1 MKHLIDE
8 GKPIVYQDETWTYRR
23 GTGKSKEWQDSDV
36 RSHTVRNDSTG
47 DRYLICNAGGRS
59 GFVPECSLFYR
70 TAVKPRPD
78 DDYHGDMNGELF
90 QKWFKER
97 LVPNIREPSIIVMD
111 NASYH
116 SQRVHQNPT
125 QKWTIAQIQKWLDD
139 HNIRYEPGTTKKELL
154 VIVQLNKPEV
164 RYQLDDY
171 VAKCTD
177 HEIVRLPPYH
187 SIYNPIEMVWS
198 QMKRYYDKNIGR
210 NNDYSHEMA
219 ETIWAEALACVSI
232 QQWENYCRHTET
244 RILEDYAREV
254 SDDCNREAYQI
265 QIVCDEDDADNG
277 DDDGADADNFTAMQV
292 TVDLDS
298 RIHNS
303 ASLEMNLG
311 SVRRSLLTAFESE
324 MLADP
329 PQSDEDMVAGLQMET
344 DFADH
349 SVLPAIPSSDSTNCS
364 PRTLDHE
371 SQKVNEVVMECS
383 RPSRAIT
390 DSVLVPIPDPERD
403 SRPHWSSLMDRKG
416 VVELATSMN
425 GVLLHQSARFHQGH
439 ERFPVERR
447 NSQCTA
453 NAVVAIAVLLGSPV
467 NVTRDLLDQI
477 LIDGDRLYVDSRTER
492 NIVYQ
497 HLSPED
503 LQNRFTACG
512 QAFTIGVYFNSQG
525 FLSSETTLHEITE
538 SISSNAAVYQHELE
552 RTGFL
557 YISEGKTVAYIIS
570 PQNPNCTRQYFYLFN
585 PHAVDNNNHFPRIA
599 RKGAARLFR
608 CLSANALAQL
618 LLTQNYAR
626 RNGWQMYRIK
636 IENSTK

>member
-1 MKHLIDE
+1 MENLILHNPE
-8 GKPIVYQDETWTYRR
+8 STPNKLKRNSILIFVSKFRRWVWRQPILIAVFVTEIKECDNFVYFP
-23 GTGKSKEWQDSDV
+23 
-36 RSHTVRNDSTG
+36 
-47 DRYLICNAGGRS
+47 L
-59 GFVPECSLFYR
+59 
-70 TAVKPRPD
+70 
-78 DDYHGDMNGELF
+78 
-90 QKWFKER
+90 
-97 LVPNIREPSIIVMD
+97 LVSF
-111 NASYH
+111 A
-116 SQRVHQNPT
+116 
-125 QKWTIAQIQKWLDD
+125 
-139 HNIRYEPGTTKKELL
+139 GTTKKELL
-154 VIVQLNKPEV
+154 VVVQLNKPEV

-364 PRTLDHE
+364 PRTLDHV
-371 SQKVNEVVMECS
+371 SS
-383 RPSRAIT
+383 R
-390 DSVLVPIPDPERD
+390 
-403 SRPHWSSLMDRKG
+403 
-416 VVELATSMN
+416 N
-425 GVLLHQSARFHQGH
+425 
-439 ERFPVERR
+439 
-447 NSQCTA
+447 
-453 NAVVAIAVLLGSPV
+453 
-467 NVTRDLLDQI
+467 
-477 LIDGDRLYVDSRTER
+477 
-492 NIVYQ
+492 
-497 HLSPED
+497 LSDFKLNFGP
-503 LQNRFTACG
+503 
-512 QAFTIGVYFNSQG
+512 
-525 FLSSETTLHEITE
+525 
-538 SISSNAAVYQHELE
+538 
-552 RTGFL
+552 
-557 YISEGKTVAYIIS
+557 
-570 PQNPNCTRQYFYLFN
+570 
-585 PHAVDNNNHFPRIA
+585 
-599 RKGAARLFR
+599 
-608 CLSANALAQL
+608 
-618 LLTQNYAR
+618 
-626 RNGWQMYRIK
+626 
-636 IENSTK
+636 